1 MIGNKYL
8 SELYKTV
15 DEDTALNQIM
25 EMLKSKDIEFI
36 ESLKT
41 PIDLGLCDTNEL
53 VHLTKIAAIL
63 DYILQLNGI
72 EVPSWVRDKRLAF
85 QTPYYH
91 SRRISDFEKI
101 RLMYSSPAPF
111 RARNVYFDLDALTRI

>member
-25 EMLKSKDIEFI
+25 EMLKSNDIEFI
-36 ESLKT
+36 ESLKK
-41 PIDLGLCDTNEL
+41 PINIDLCDTNEL
-53 VHLTKIAAIL
+53 EHLTKIVAII
-63 DYILQLNGI
+63 DYFLQLNGM
-72 EVPSWVRDKRLAF
+72 EVPNWIRDKRLAF

-101 RLMYSSPAPF
+101 RLIYSSPAPF